1 MFKNMKKI
9 STKLITSFIIVS
21 VMVSIPAVV
30 ATVLLKSTDTKYSHA
45 LVENGF
51 VQGDI
56 GQFNTYLN
64 KGSAVVRDIATRKNL
79 EEVKAS
85 QQELVDIQTKTNEA
99 LEKVRPNCKT
109 AEEQKLLKVIE
120 TKVSEYRTY
129 RDQVIDLGL
138 NMENDAAM
146 EVFYTKARPLLNEA
160 MTAAEELQTS
170 ISQIGD
176 QVSKDL
182 TKETNVVLIV
192 VYIVVAVA
200 LVISII
206 LAVFISGS
214 ISKPVKEIQGAMAAL
229 TGGDFN
235 NATVTYSS
243 KDELGSLSE
252 NVRELTMRLRDII
265 LEISELLGEMG
276 NGNFQVTSSK
286 HDIYV
291 GSYRD
296 ILVAMQSIRKSLSD
310 TLTQINQ
317 SADQVS
323 SGSDQVSSG
332 AQALSQGATEQ
343 ASSVEELSAT
353 LLEISH
359 QIEGTA
365 KNAKEA
371 FSAVEA
377 VGSEID
383 TSNEQMQLLI
393 TAMGDITQKSGEIG
407 KIIKTIEDIAF
418 QTNILALNAA
428 VEAARAGAAG
438 KGFAVVADEV
448 RNLASKSA
456 EAAKNTT
463 SLIEGSIT
471 AVESGTKIADQTAG
485 SLTQVVA
492 GAKNVVSIVQRIDK
506 ATDEQSQAMV
516 QVTTGVDQISSVVQ
530 TNSAT
535 AEESAAASEELS
547 SQASIL
553 KNLVE
558 RFKLLDT

>member
-383 TSNEQMQLLI
+383 TSNEQM
-393 TAMGDITQKSGEIG
+393 
-407 KIIKTIEDIAF
+407 
-418 QTNILALNAA
+418 
-428 VEAARAGAAG
+428 
-438 KGFAVVADEV
+438 
-448 RNLASKSA
+448 
-456 EAAKNTT
+456 
-463 SLIEGSIT
+463 
-471 AVESGTKIADQTAG
+471 
-485 SLTQVVA
+485 
-492 GAKNVVSIVQRIDK
+492 
-506 ATDEQSQAMV
+506 
-516 QVTTGVDQISSVVQ
+516 
-530 TNSAT
+530 
-535 AEESAAASEELS
+535 
-547 SQASIL
+547 
-553 KNLVE
+553 
-558 RFKLLDT
+558 